1 MPSSPVHL
9 KVAYLMCDE
18 LGIKNKADFILG
30 AISPDCVNLSG
41 FASEELRYGA
51 HIRVRDYDLWKKK
64 LVDFYNDN
72 KEKYKANSD
81 FLKGYLFHCWTDI
94 AWDEV
99 VQPKLFEYLGTLGF
113 GYDDMTKQ
121 KWQELY
127 RFNGKL
133 VREPYFAE
141 VRKLVK
147 AAQPQNIAA
156 CDIDTIIK
164 YRDYVADDYKDK
176 IYDEEPKFLN
186 DKHIDDTMSQMR
198 KQGYIK
204 QFMGA

>member
-9 KVAYLMCDE
+9 KVAYLMCEE
-18 LGIKNKADFILG
+18 LGIGDRGEFILG

-41 FASEELRYGA
+41 FASEELRYNA

-64 LVDFYNDN
+64 LTDFYSEN
-72 KEKYKANSD
+72 KDKYAGSID
-81 FLKGYLFHCWTDI
+81 FLKGYLVHCWTDI

-113 GYDDMTKQ
+113 GYDDMTNQ

-127 RFNGKL
+127 RFNGM
-133 VREPYFAE
+133 
-141 VRKLVK
+141 LVK
-147 AAQPQNIAA
+147 EPFFAHVKKLIKSAEPHDIAT
-156 CDIDTIIK
+156 CDAKTITA

-176 IYDEEPKFLN
+176 IYDEPPKFLCN
-186 DKHIDDTMSQMR
+186 AHIEETMEQMR
-198 KQGYIK
+198 LAGYLE
-204 QFMGA
+204 QFK